1 VHVLEV
7 AVLAG
12 AAPSSLSAW
21 SDGLRAAEMATR
33 EDSDTR
39 IFAAR
44 ASGKD
49 VRGLTAAMERWSAA
63 EPAAGGDFRTP
74 SHVCEIVMLP
84 SPTGESRNRFRG
96 MHVLNTKP

>member
-1 VHVLEV
+1 ML
-7 AVLAG
+7 LG
-12 AAPSSLSAW
+12 AIITRATNDPLTTKSL
-21 SDGLRAAEMATR
+21 GKFFY
-33 EDSDTR
+33 
-39 IFAAR
+39 I
-44 ASGKD
+44 SGAD